1 MSYREKSA
9 WISFVTTLLI
19 WGWFFAVLMREI
31 GSGDPRGGVLMG
43 TFIGC
48 TIALVAVQVVLYVAI
63 TLCAPRGAEARTD
76 ERERLIDLKASRIA
90 FVTLSILVMGTVIV
104 VPLLAHAGPLLFPRD
119 PMGGTLSVI
128 GGSAFLAV
136 VVGELVHAGWQIL
149 LFRRAA

>member
-43 TFIGC
+43 TFIAC
-48 TIALVAVQVVLYVAI
+48 TVTLVVVQIVLYVAI
-63 TLCAPRGAEARTD
+63 ALTAPKDAEARAD

-90 FVTLSILVMGTVIV
+90 FITVSLLVIGTVIA
-104 VPLLAHAGPLLFPRD
+104 VPLLAHAGPLIFPRD